1 MSAVANTQLRL
12 VEVHGEKLTTTS
24 LVISE
29 QFGRPHKS
37 VLRSLDKLVSRLK
50 FVPRDYLDSRGKQQR
65 MYVLDERSFLIAM
78 PFIGGKKS
86 VEGQI
91 ALVEE
96 FIRLKAILN
105 EPGRKEALTAKRN
118 LGREMTDM
126 LDFVR
131 ETGGKKTT
139 DQHYR
144 NEHLFCNRAL
154 TGKWAPINEADL
166 DLYDTRLLAAIR
178 KRNTLFITRH
188 LKQADRKKLLDEFVA
203 EYRAK
208 HPRLKLVGA

>member
-1 MSAVANTQLRL
+1 MSATAKTQLQL
-12 VEVHGEKLTTTS
+12 VEVHGERLTTNS

-91 ALVEE
+91 ALVDE
-96 FIRLKAILN
+96 FIRLKKIIN
-105 EPGRKEALTAKRN
+105 EPGRKAELAAKRN
-118 LGREMTDM
+118 TGSEMTDM
-126 LDFVR
+126 LRFVR
-131 ETGGKKTT
+131 ETDGKETT
-139 DQHYR
+139 ENHYR

-154 TGKWAPINEADL
+154 TGKWASLNEADL
-166 DLYDTRLLAAIR
+166 DVYDARLLAAIR
-178 KRNTLFITRH
+178 KHNMLLMTRYP
-188 LKQADRKKLLDEFVA
+188 KPADRRALLDTFVA
-203 EYRAK
+203 DYRVK

>member
-1 MSAVANTQLRL
+1 MSAAAKTQLRL

-50 FVPRDYLDSRGKQQR
+50 FVPRDYIDSRGKQQR

-91 ALVEE
+91 ALVDE
-96 FIRLKAILN
+96 FIRLKAIIS
-105 EPGRKEALTAKRN
+105 EPNRKDELTMKRN
-118 LGREMTDM
+118 TALEMTDAIK
-126 LDFVR
+126 FIR
-131 ETGGKKTT
+131 ETIGKTT
-139 DQHYR
+139 TAHHYT

-154 TGKWAPINEADL
+154 TGKWKPLNEDEL
-166 DLYDTRLLAAIR
+166 DVYDARLLAAIR
-178 KRNTLFITRH
+178 KHNTLLMTRH
-188 LKQADRKKLLDEFVA
+188 PKQGERRTLLDEFVA
-203 EYRAK
+203 EYRRK
-208 HPRLKLVGA
+208 HPRLKLVS